1 MCPLCVLFNKK
12 MHYFINRHLR
22 ECDEVNLYTVSFLHF
37 SDQTG
42 SEGKKRK
49 LDEVKE
55 EVEKKKN
62 KKNDNDGHDA
72 SLSKE
77 KKKKEKNDDEGHDVS
92 LSKEKKKE
100 KNDDDGH
107 DASLSKEKKKE
118 KKSKKDKKDKKAP
131 DNVGKFA
138 SLSDE
143 ELYAAS
149 ITAGVPSTS
158 GKSVKTVSFHIQ

>member
-1 MCPLCVLFNKK
+1 M
-12 MHYFINRHLR
+12 
-22 ECDEVNLYTVSFLHF
+22 
-37 SDQTG
+37 
-42 SEGKKRK
+42 
-49 LDEVKE
+49 
-55 EVEKKKN
+55 
-62 KKNDNDGHDA
+62 
-72 SLSKE
+72 SKE

-107 DASLSKEKKKE
+107 DASLFKE
-118 KKSKKDKKDKKAP
+118 KKSKKDKKDKKNP

-149 ITAGVPSTS
+149 TTAGVPSTS